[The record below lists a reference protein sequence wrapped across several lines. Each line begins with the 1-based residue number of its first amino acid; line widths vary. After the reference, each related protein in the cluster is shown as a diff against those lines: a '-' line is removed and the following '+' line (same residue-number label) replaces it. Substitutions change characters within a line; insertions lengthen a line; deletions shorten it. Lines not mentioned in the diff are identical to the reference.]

1 MHQIFLSY
9 AEEDS
14 DLARDVAGRLEQAGH
29 ACWYYQ
35 RDTVAGRS
43 YLAQVAEAIRSAHV
57 FVLIASPASL
67 GSYQV
72 TKEVEQAHQRN
83 RPIIP
88 VLRDVTERDIEQ
100 SQPSWFAALAT
111 MTWIDGAAIH
121 GARVADEIVRSVRT
135 LGCVP
140 QTEVRGEGV
149 AHDDLPPTVDRHLPA
164 ILWASDGNQI
174 EIPRLK
180 EMVFQT
186 PVIAEFLRSDQKFFL
201 SANKGL
207 GKTLLMRFKRSI
219 LADRYF
225 HKEEDEKSGRPMVHF
240 VPEGHPYLDLMSD
253 LPTISK
259 GLNKFLSDLRN
270 CKRSW
275 SFAIRMSALS
285 HFPALVESE
294 SVLETDVL
302 PSRMA
307 RWLGG
312 KRVEPT
318 VVFREL
324 LSLSL
329 KEINRILDQFENTLD
344 FVFRN
349 IHSGVH
355 LFLDKVDQGIRSVD
369 REAWVNIQG
378 GLIDAAW
385 DVMNANSHI
394 KVYASLREE
403 AYANYESDIK
413 ANAYGATTTLRYS
426 YEDLSRLID
435 KLTRFY
441 EGSPGFADFVQH
453 HSIRNQRGEM
463 VEDSFRFLHRHTVG
477 RPRDLVIICSELSRR
492 QGRLTE
498 SLFRSIV
505 NETASEKIVPNIFDE
520 MHVFLGCLR
529 ERKERHRLAGL
540 LPHNILTREELEQLC
555 CRFNDVEASAFSDFQ
570 ESGWKGLSHPFCE
583 LYDCGLLG
591 YVHQDHATG
600 TRRQQFKQPHDV
612 SSEWS
617 CGLPK
622 SPYYLLHPALQALI
636 QTLRRGSDYRLFRFV
651 VVGHGYAWQ
660 DYFPALIEVQR
671 HLFRLADREVVAAVE
686 EFLSAVHAALSEH
699 RSGRL
704 NWSDFGVADV
714 RPMLEQK
721 GLDDLYLTI
730 DQLITDFLTDPV
742 R

>member
-14 DLARDVAGRLEQAGH
+14 DLCRDIAARLEQAGH
-29 ACWYYQ
+29 GCWYYE
-35 RDTVAGRS
+35 RNTVAGRS
-43 YLAQVAEAIRSAHV
+43 YLAQVAEGIRSAQV

-83 RPIIP
+83 RPIVPI
-88 VLRDVTERDIEQ
+88 LRDVTEQDIEQ
-100 SQPSWFAALAT
+100 RQPSWYAALAT
-111 MTWIDGAAIH
+111 MAWIDAAALH
-121 GARVADEIVRSVRT
+121 GARVAEEIVRSVRAF
-135 LGCVP
+135 GCSP
-140 QTEVRGEGV
+140 QTEARADGLAPATVSSH
-149 AHDDLPPTVDRHLPA
+149 AVDRHTPT

-207 GKTLLMRFKRSI
+207 GKTLLMRFKRSL

-225 HKEEDEKSGRPMVHF
+225 HRDEEQPTGRAMVHF

-259 GLNKFLSDLRN
+259 GHNRFLSDLRT
-270 CKRSW
+270 CKRAW
-275 SFAIRMSALS
+275 SFALRISALS
-285 HFPALVESE
+285 HFPDLVAAE
-294 SVLETDVL
+294 SVLDSEVL
-302 PSRMA
+302 PTRIA
-307 RWLGG
+307 RWLTG

-324 LSLSL
+324 LSFSL
-329 KEINRILDQFENTLD
+329 KEVNRVLDQFENSLD

-349 IHSGVH
+349 IHSGVY

-369 REAWVNIQG
+369 REAWINIQG

-426 YEDLSRLID
+426 HEDLARLID

-441 EGSPGFADFVQH
+441 EGAGSFSDFVQH
-453 HSIRNQRGEM
+453 HSIRNQRGEV
-463 VEDSFRFLHRHTVG
+463 VEDSFRYLHRHTVG
-477 RPRDLVIICSELSRR
+477 RPRDLVIVCSELSRR

-505 NETASEKIVPNIFDE
+505 TETASEKIVPNIFDE
-520 MHVFLGCLR
+520 MHVFLNSLR
-529 ERKERHRLAGL
+529 DRKERHRLWAM
-540 LPHNILTREELEQLC
+540 LPHNVLTRQDLEQIC
-555 CRFNDVEASAFSDFQ
+555 CRYNGVELSEFSDYQ
-570 ESGWKGLSHPFCE
+570 TSGGKGLSHPFCE

-591 YVHQDHATG
+591 CIREDQATG
-600 TRRQQFKQPHDV
+600 IERQQFKQPHDM
-612 SSEWS
+612 SAEWS
-617 CGLPK
+617 CGLPA
-622 SPYYLLHPALQALI
+622 SPYYVLHPALQAMI
-636 QTLRRGSDYRLFRFV
+636 HTLRSGTEYRVFRFL
-651 VVGHGYAWQ
+651 VVGHGYPWR
-660 DYFPALIEVQR
+660 DYFPALIEIQR
-671 HLFRLADREVVAAVE
+671 RLFCVADREVLAAVE
-686 EFLSAVHAALSEH
+686 EFLSAVHAALSEQ
-699 RSGRL
+699 RPRQLSW
-704 NWSDFGVADV
+704 NDFGVADV
-714 RPMLEQK
+714 RPLLEQK

-730 DQLITDFLTDPV
+730 DQLITDFLTE
-742 R
+742 RE